1 MLARRMFVI
10 SVMSLTQDL
19 TSARFRH
26 QCLVNRS
33 VIATSPISCL
43 SASSNLSSW
52 HRELPTHYSIRL
64 FCIHTRCHSL
74 LTHFSVQLFC
84 IHTRCHLTSTHISIL
99 VVQHHCIHGPLMP
112 LSINTSLIQLFSIRT
127 KMPPLTNTIQF
138 GYVEHHNKTIRN
150 CFKICIAGFSD
161 SSYHSFKTS
170 QTQGSTLSLRGVL
183 EIYWPMRPKPNV
195 GPNTCRISKTNV
207 LVENKQT

>member
-1 MLARRMFVI
+1 MFVI

-19 TSARFRH
+19 MSARFRH

-33 VIATSPISCL
+33 VTVTSPITCL
-43 SASSNLSSW
+43 SASSDLSSW

-64 FCIHTRCHSL
+64 FCIHTRCHRL

-127 KMPPLTNTIQF
+127 KMPPLTNTCNSVRLCRASQQDHPQLLQDLYCRFFRLVISFIQDLTNSRF
-138 GYVEHHNKTIRN
+138 HLK
-150 CFKICIAGFSD
+150 FKGGVRDILA
-161 SSYHSFKTS
+161 HET
-170 QTQGSTLSLRGVL
+170 QT
-183 EIYWPMRPKPNV
+183 
-195 GPNTCRISKTNV
+195 
-207 LVENKQT
+207 